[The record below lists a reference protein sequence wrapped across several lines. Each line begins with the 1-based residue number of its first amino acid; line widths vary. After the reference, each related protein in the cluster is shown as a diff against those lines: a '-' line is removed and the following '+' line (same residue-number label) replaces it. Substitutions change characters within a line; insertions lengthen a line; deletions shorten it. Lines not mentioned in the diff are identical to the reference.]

1 MVAQSFNLVVLADT
15 LRPVVKVDSDRIDRP
30 SWMHLLEAQAWV
42 KGVVDE
48 DAVGGTSLALN
59 FLG

>member
-1 MVAQSFNLVVLADT
+1 
-15 LRPVVKVDSDRIDRP
+15 
-30 SWMHLLEAQAWV
+30 MHLLEAQAWV

-48 DAVGGTSLALN
+48 DAVGGASLALN